1 MARCSRSVL
10 RWSRDRLSCVG
21 RHGMWWMKPCF
32 LPRKCRPPYCTL
44 CFFHWKPWYDITMEI
59 GQHLWS
65 KIHHSVEIHTTSW
78 KLDLHWGKNHCLC
91 TCVPIQSCPTLC
103 DAMDCSPPGSC
114 PWDSPGRSSGVGC
127 HFLLQGIPIHGSN
140 LCLLTCVSFIDKWML
155 YHRWTSIFATLHAKP
170 FILRKIYYWI

>member
-10 RWSRDRLSCVG
+10 RWSRHMLSCVG
-21 RHGMWWMKPCF
+21 RHEMWWMKPCF
-32 LPRKCRPPYCTL
+32 LPRKCRPPYCTR

-65 KIHHSVEIHTTSW
+65 KIHHSVEVHTTSW

-103 DAMDCSPPGSC
+103 DAMDCSPWLLPMGFSRQEHWSGLTSCSRGSQSMGLTC
-114 PWDSPGRSSGVGC
+114 ASCVSCIGKWMPLN
-127 HFLLQGIPIHGSN
+127 FN
-140 LCLLTCVSFIDKWML
+140 LCYSSC
-155 YHRWTSIFATLHAKP
+155 
-170 FILRKIYYWI
+170 